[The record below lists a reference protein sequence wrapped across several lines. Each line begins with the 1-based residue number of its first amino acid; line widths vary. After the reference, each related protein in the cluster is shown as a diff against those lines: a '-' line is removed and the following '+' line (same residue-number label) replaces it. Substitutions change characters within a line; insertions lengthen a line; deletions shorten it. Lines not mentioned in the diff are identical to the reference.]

1 MAEGG
6 NSNFVSKLDL
16 NASNVEAA
24 WKRFKSQFSIFYI
37 AKQLGEKSEE
47 EQIANMLLLM
57 GSDVVPIYERFQ
69 FATTGT
75 DNRKTLENVKNKF
88 DAHFRPAKSVI
99 FERLKFN
106 KTVQQPGQSIHAFVT
121 QLLIQSDECEYG
133 EMRDDLVRDRI
144 VVGVHDDGLRD
155 HLLTI
160 ENLNLDTCIRRAK
173 QYASQR
179 EGVSNYLKGNSVVA
193 DNLDTVSIKKR
204 GFSQQSSSKASAS
217 KKRCFYCNK
226 EYHTRDRCPAQR
238 ATCHKCKK
246 VGHWAK
252 SMACGRGVAQRDQI
266 PVQEIDDDVALEG
279 LYLGSESD

>member
-193 DNLDTVSIKKR
+193 DNLDTVSIKKGDSLNRAVPKHQLQRKDVSIVIRNIIR
-204 GFSQQSSSKASAS
+204 GTVALH
-217 KKRCFYCNK
+217 K
-226 EYHTRDRCPAQR
+226 EPR
-238 ATCHKCKK
+238 ATNVKK
-246 VGHWAK
+246 WAIGQK
-252 SMACGRGVAQRDQI
+252 VWHVEEELHRENKFQFKRLKMR
-266 PVQEIDDDVALEG
+266 
-279 LYLGSESD
+279 

>member
-24 WKRFKSQFSIFYI
+24 WKRFKSQFAIFYI

-69 FATTGT
+69 FATSGT
-75 DNRKTLENVKNKF
+75 DNRKTLENVKNRF

-160 ENLNLDTCIRRAK
+160 ENLTLDTCIRRAK

-193 DNLDTVSIKKR
+193 DNLDTVSIKKGVLSSTEQFQSVSFKGVFIVIKNTIR
-204 GFSQQSSSKASAS
+204 GIVALH
-217 KKRCFYCNK
+217 K
-226 EYHTRDRCPAQR
+226 EPR
-238 ATCHKCKK
+238 ATNVKK
-246 VGHWAK
+246 WAIGQK
-252 SMACGRGVAQRDQI
+252 VWHVERELHRENKLQFMR
-266 PVQEIDDDVALEG
+266 LKMM
-279 LYLGSESD
+279 